1 MIMEVKTSKGTQAI
15 TSDQW
20 HVIHSHFTDPRSDL
34 PFLRGVS
41 SEHPDRSECVK
52 AAKAL
57 LARLE
62 SEASNVPAAE
72 KDEVFVR
79 RPGFKSLR
87 AVKRRRGRQRRS
99 G

>member
-20 HVIHSHFTDPRSDL
+20 HVVHSHFTDPRCEL

-57 LARLE
+57 LAKLAT
-62 SEASNVPAAE
+62 EAGNVPAAE
-72 KDEVFVR
+72 KDEVYVR
-79 RPGFKSLR
+79 RPGFKSLK
-87 AVKRRRGRQRRS
+87 AVKSRRGRQRRS